1 MSAVSSEVITTP
13 LVPRGSPDG
22 VPLKRAGTDPVST
35 RAHLLVLLGGL
46 FASGISGL
54 IHQVVWQRALK
65 VFLGGSEALS
75 SMVVVLVFILGLG
88 VGSILM
94 GAQASRLKNPMK
106 LLVLV
111 EGLLFSVN
119 MLIAVLLGLDL
130 TESIYAFQRLA
141 VSAGVPLR
149 FVYGV
154 SALVLLLPPC
164 VLMGMTVPAA
174 AEVAQRQLGCKQSTL
189 INILFFVNTLGAVV
203 GALASGFVLLPYLGQ
218 VAALFVGA
226 GGNLVAG
233 LLLLVLCGRHYWKS
247 QPPVAQPDALGGFGR
262 WLTPENN
269 AGFLLGFLA
278 LAYEMYLFRLVAI
291 AHLPLPYTFA
301 TTLCLFL
308 LFWSAGVYLA
318 SLCRERLSRQLLAL
332 AFLLAAMPL
341 LYKTD
346 RWGGNFSLLGIGLAY
361 FLPCL
366 FFGSVFGHLA
376 SSVEK
381 HWGSHVGRFYAFN
394 TLGSSLGILTLTLIG
409 YEQDNDYNA
418 WIISL
423 GVLGVFCYLSSADR
437 GRQGLTPRKYLFAG
451 KVFSAA
457 GIIALLGIGLYLPY
471 SQRTYYWRSFFGK
484 DGVIEIHQDT
494 DLIWDGLWHSHL
506 SSKDNHLG
514 TTNWLLAAAPIL
526 CHSGPPIKDT
536 LVIGLG
542 TGITAATL
550 ARLDSVERVDVYD
563 INRTLKAILAEYPN
577 GTLRV
582 AENPKIHIHW
592 RDGRSGLALDPTRYD
607 LITQQPLYLKQAG
620 SSILLSREYM
630 ELVKSRLKAFGVFC
644 IYSNSQGNEEQGLLV
659 RETASTVFAHCVSF
673 LRGGLI
679 VASDDPLHLDKEKV
693 ARLLSRPDRIFQ
705 EARRLDRRFR
715 ERGREH
721 HQLMDLYDGEELT
734 WTGGGYVITD
744 DHPLVEYPGAVK
756 RLVTIPSPN

>member
-1 MSAVSSEVITTP
+1 MSGVASDVIASTASPAAAADGAP
-13 LVPRGSPDG
+13 LQHVRTGPPR
-22 VPLKRAGTDPVST
+22 T
-35 RAHLLVLLGGL
+35 RAHLRVLFGSL

-54 IHQVVWQRALK
+54 INQVVWQRALK
-65 VFLGGSEALS
+65 VFLGGSEAMS

-94 GAQASRLKNPMK
+94 GARASRLRNPMK
-106 LLVLV
+106 LLVFV
-111 EGLLFSVN
+111 EGLLFLVN
-119 MLIAVLLGLDL
+119 VLIAIVLGLDL
-130 TESIYAFQRLA
+130 TESIYSFQRFA

-154 SALVLLLPPC
+154 AALTLLLPPC

-189 INILFFVNTLGAVV
+189 ISILFFINTLGAVV
-203 GALASGFVLLPYLGQ
+203 GALISGFVLLPYLGQ
-218 VAALFVGA
+218 GAALFVGA

-233 LLLLVLCGRHYWKS
+233 GLLLVLCGRYYWKP
-247 QPPVAQPDALGGFGR
+247 QPPVAQHAALGGVGR

-291 AHLPLPYTFA
+291 AHLPPPYTFA

-308 LFWSAGVYLA
+308 LFWSVGVYLA
-318 SLCRERLSRQLLAL
+318 SICREGPSRQLLTL

-346 RWGGNFSLLGIGLAY
+346 RWGGNSSLLGIGLVY

-376 SSVEK
+376 SSTEK
-381 HWGSHVGRFYAFN
+381 HWGSHVGRFYACN
-394 TLGSSLGILTLTLIG
+394 TLGSCLGILALTLIG

-423 GVLGVFCYLSSADR
+423 GVLGVFCYLSSAHR
-437 GRQGLTPRKYLFAG
+437 RRQGLAPTKVLFVG

-457 GIIALLGIGLYLPY
+457 GVIALLGIGLYLPFT
-471 SQRTYYWRSFFGK
+471 QRTYYWRSFFGR

-506 SSKDNHLG
+506 SSKENHVG
-514 TTNWLLAAAPIL
+514 RTNWLLAAAPIL
-526 CHSGPPIKDT
+526 CHEGPPIKDT

-542 TGITAATL
+542 TGITAATRQRRWL
-550 ARLDSVERVDVYD
+550 RHQSHAEGDSRRVSERH
-563 INRTLKAILAEYPN
+563 P
-577 GTLRV
+577 G
-582 AENPKIHIHW
+582 
-592 RDGRSGLALDPTRYD
+592 SG
-607 LITQQPLYLKQAG
+607 Q
-620 SSILLSREYM
+620 
-630 ELVKSRLKAFGVFC
+630 
-644 IYSNSQGNEEQGLLV
+644 
-659 RETASTVFAHCVSF
+659 
-673 LRGGLI
+673 
-679 VASDDPLHLDKEKV
+679 
-693 ARLLSRPDRIFQ
+693 
-705 EARRLDRRFR
+705 
-715 ERGREH
+715 
-721 HQLMDLYDGEELT
+721 
-734 WTGGGYVITD
+734 
-744 DHPLVEYPGAVK
+744 
-756 RLVTIPSPN
+756 